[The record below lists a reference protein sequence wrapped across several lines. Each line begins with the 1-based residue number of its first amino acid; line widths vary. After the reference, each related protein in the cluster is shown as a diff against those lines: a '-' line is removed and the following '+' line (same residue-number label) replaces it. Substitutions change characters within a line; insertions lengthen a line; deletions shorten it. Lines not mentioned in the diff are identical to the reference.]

1 MLGLTADI
9 ADELLQIKDSER
21 NSLTDDLK
29 LKIISLA
36 ELAAS
41 PELDQPEPEAVPEPE
56 PAPVVSEPEEP
67 AAPEL
72 PEVEEPVI
80 PEPEPEIAKPV
91 VAEPEPEEPEALE
104 TVAIP
109 DFDIAET
116 VEWVD
121 DEVPAE
127 DEATEAP
134 IEPEIPQAPKAEPKP
149 EAPAAPQPQSA
160 PAVPE
165 VPKAEPEPAPAK
177 LLIDPKELQRAFSIN
192 DAFLFRREIFGGSK
206 QEFDRALNHI
216 ATLSDYHQL
225 QHFLVE
231 TLNLN
236 LNKAP
241 GKEFYQLLVG
251 FFK

>member
-41 PELDQPEPEAVPEPE
+41 PELDQPEPEVAPAPIVPEPLA
-56 PAPVVSEPEEP
+56 PAPVVPEPEEP

-72 PEVEEPVI
+72 PEVEESAIPEPEF
-80 PEPEPEIAKPV
+80 PEPEPEV
-91 VAEPEPEEPEALE
+91 VEPEPAVPEVPEPEAPE
-104 TVAIP
+104 AVAIP

-121 DEVPAE
+121 DEAPAE

-134 IEPEIPQAPKAEPKP
+134 IEPEIPQAPKT
-149 EAPAAPQPQSA
+149 
-160 PAVPE
+160 
-165 VPKAEPEPAPAK
+165 EPEPAK

>member
-41 PELDQPEPEAVPEPE
+41 PELDQPEPEVAPAPIVPEPLA
-56 PAPVVSEPEEP
+56 PAPVVPEPEEP

-72 PEVEEPVI
+72 PEVEVPVI
-80 PEPEPEIAKPV
+80 PEPEPEPEIVEPV
-91 VAEPEPEEPEALE
+91 ISEPEIAEPEPEVPEVAEPKAPEA
-104 TVAIP
+104 VAIP

-121 DEVPAE
+121 DEATAE
-127 DEATEAP
+127 DESTEAP
-134 IEPEIPQAPKAEPKP
+134 IEPEIPQAPKVEP
-149 EAPAAPQPQSA
+149 A
-160 PAVPE
+160 
-165 VPKAEPEPAPAK
+165 PAPAK

>member
-41 PELDQPEPEAVPEPE
+41 PELDQPEPEAVPEPA
-56 PAPVVSEPEEP
+56 PAPVAPEPVATAPVVPEPEEP

-72 PEVEEPVI
+72 PEVEEPII
-80 PEPEPEIAKPV
+80 PEPEIH
-91 VAEPEPEEPEALE
+91 EPEVVKPESEVLEVTEPEATE

-121 DEVPAE
+121 DEAPAE

-134 IEPEIPQAPKAEPKP
+134 IEPEIPQAPKT
-149 EAPAAPQPQSA
+149 
-160 PAVPE
+160 
-165 VPKAEPEPAPAK
+165 EPEPAK